1 MVSLL
6 CSARSGST
14 NLSKYLSNV
23 LKLKL
28 VITPFSDRE
37 KTIESLNKNYFYKM
51 MIHHKPNVYDSMF
64 EFGSNVITKF
74 DKVILLD
81 RENKLEQ
88 AESLSFKFG
97 KYGKDMS
104 KYHTREPYENIDE
117 KMVNESKI
125 QFEVHGQVLKRLSS
139 EFDIPLFTYEGIYY
153 GDELDVLSDYLNVE
167 IDSEM
172 KTKYIENFK
181 RERMLKK
188 EKLC

>member
-6 CSARSGST
+6 CSGRSGST
-14 NLSKYLSNV
+14 NLSKYLSDI

-28 VITPFSDRE
+28 VISPFRNRE
-37 KTIESLNKNYFYKM
+37 KTIESLNKNNFYKI
-51 MIHHKPNVYDSMF
+51 MIHQKPNVYDNMF
-64 EFGSNVITKF
+64 EFGSDVIKKF
-74 DKVILLD
+74 DKVVLLD

-97 KYGKDMS
+97 KYGNDMS

-153 GDELDVLSDYLNVE
+153 GDELDVLSDYLNIE

-172 KTKYIENFK
+172 KTKYIANFK
-181 RERMLKK
+181 KERILKK